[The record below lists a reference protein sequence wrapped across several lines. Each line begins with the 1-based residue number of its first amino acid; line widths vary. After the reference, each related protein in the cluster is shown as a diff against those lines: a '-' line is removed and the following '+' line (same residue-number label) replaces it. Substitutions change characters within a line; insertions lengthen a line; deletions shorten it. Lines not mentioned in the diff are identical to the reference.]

1 MARGLEACGV
11 RIEEDEDTLIVHGMR
26 PGGVPGGATCATH
39 LDHRIAMS
47 FLILGM
53 AAKQP
58 VSVDDA
64 SPITTSFPVFA
75 PLMTRLGAALS
86 ES

>member
-1 MARGLEACGV
+1 
-11 RIEEDEDTLIVHGMR
+11 
-26 PGGVPGGATCATH
+26 VPGGATCATH

-47 FLILGM
+47 FLILGL
-53 AAKQP
+53 ASKQP

-75 PLMTRLGAALS
+75 PLMKALGALLS
-86 ES
+86 EG